1 MIRISIFIH
10 KTAEVSK
17 GAKIGAGTR
26 IWNQAQ
32 VREKATIGKNS
43 IIGKSSYI
51 DINVIIGNNVKIQNF
66 VSVYDGV
73 AIEDNVFI
81 GPGAIFTNDLYP
93 RATSTARAWSK
104 TFVKEGASIAAGA
117 IIICGNTL
125 GKHCMVGAGSV
136 VTKSIPDYGLAY
148 GNPAKLKGF
157 VCECGHRLTEIV
169 NKNNLNV
176 LFMCTH
182 CNKEIKIPV
191 VDFNKIIK

>member
-1 MIRISIFIH
+1 MINISVFIH
-10 KTAEVSK
+10 KTADVSK
-17 GAKIGAGTR
+17 DAKIGAGTK

-73 AIEDNVFI
+73 TIEDNVFI
-81 GPGAIFTNDLYP
+81 GPGVIFTNDLYP
-93 RATSTARAWSK
+93 RAASTEREWSK
-104 TFVKEGASIAAGA
+104 TLVKEGASIAAGT
-117 IIICGNTL
+117 IIICENTL
-125 GKHCMVGAGSV
+125 GKHCMIGAGSV
-136 VTKSIPDYGLAY
+136 VTKEVPDYGLAY

-157 VCECGHRLTEIV
+157 VCECGHKLTEIV

-176 LFMCTH
+176 LYKCTH
-182 CNKEIKIPV
+182 CSKEIKIPV
-191 VDFNKIIK
+191 DVFNKII